1 MENKIIK
8 IGGMTCINCKK
19 AIENGSGTI
28 TGVESVSVNYKTG
41 KCEITID
48 TGLVGWKDIFNAI
61 EDLGYTIGNNKK
73 TDLINIISIVV
84 IIVSLY
90 YFLEQTGLLNLLN
103 FEKVADSTMG
113 FGMLFVIGLMTS
125 VHCIAMCGGI
135 NVSQC
140 LSENKKFSGLYPV
153 MYNLGR
159 VVSYTVIGFVL
170 GFAGMFFGTGENLG
184 VSSIIQGL
192 IKSFAGIYMVI
203 MGVNM
208 LGFVPQIKRLTFHL
222 PNFIG
227 KFRVKN
233 SQPFVVGLLNGF
245 MPCGPLQSIQ
255 LVALATGNP
264 FTGGLSMFA
273 FSLGTVPLMLGLGSL
288 VSVLGK
294 RFTDRMMTVGAVLVT
309 VMGLAMVSQGAS
321 LTGMIKSEN
330 LMVIVVMLAFM
341 CIVENINFNK
351 RQVKTVS
358 LTIILFIGIFTSR
371 FMAINYVSENDE
383 SSYHMENG
391 VQVVESQ
398 LASGKYPSIKVKK
411 DVPVRWIINAPDG
424 SINGC
429 NYKIYINSY
438 GIEHTFQKGENIIE
452 FTPTKSESIGYSC
465 WMGMIKGNIN
475 VVEQRSYKNEEKIK

>member
-1 MENKIIK
+1 
-8 IGGMTCINCKK
+8 MTCINCKK
-19 AIENGSGTI
+19 AIENGLGNI

-61 EDLGYTIGNNKK
+61 ENLGYTVGNNKK
-73 TDLINIISIVV
+73 TDLINIVSIVV

-170 GFAGMFFGTGENLG
+170 GFAGMLFGTGENLG

-294 RFTDRMMTVGAVLVT
+294 RFTEKMMTGGAVLVT

-358 LTIILFIGIFTSR
+358 LMIILFIGIFTSR

-475 VVEQRSYKNEEKIK
+475 VVE

>member
-8 IGGMTCINCKK
+8 IGGMTCISCKR
-19 AIENGSGTI
+19 AIENGLGNI
-28 TGVESVSVNYKTG
+28 TGVKSVSVNYKTG

-135 NVSQC
+135 NISQC

-170 GFAGMFFGTGENLG
+170 GFAGMLFGTGENLG

-294 RFTDRMMTVGAVLVT
+294 RFTDRMMTVGAILVT

-330 LMVIVVMLAFM
+330 LMVLVVMLAVM

-358 LTIILFIGIFTSR
+358 LMIILFVGVFTSR

-438 GIEHTFQKGENIIE
+438 GIEHTFQNGENIIE
-452 FTPTKSESIGYSC
+452 FTPTKSGNIGYSC

-475 VVEQRSYKNEEKIK
+475 VVE

>member
-1 MENKIIK
+1 
-8 IGGMTCINCKK
+8 MTCINCKK
-19 AIENGSGTI
+19 AIENGLGNI

-61 EDLGYTIGNNKK
+61 ENLGYTVGNNKK
-73 TDLINIISIVV
+73 TDLINIVSIVV

-170 GFAGMFFGTGENLG
+170 GFAGMLFGTGENLG

-294 RFTDRMMTVGAVLVT
+294 RFTEKMMTGGAVLVT

-358 LTIILFIGIFTSR
+358 LMIILFIGIFTSR

-411 DVPVRWIINAPDG
+411 DIPVRWIINAPDG

-452 FTPTKSESIGYSC
+452 FTPTKSESIG
-465 WMGMIKGNIN
+465 
-475 VVEQRSYKNEEKIK
+475 

>member
-1 MENKIIK
+1 MGN
-8 IGGMTCINCKK
+8 
-19 AIENGSGTI
+19 I

-61 EDLGYTIGNNKK
+61 ENLGYTVGNNKK
-73 TDLINIISIVV
+73 TDLINIVSIVV

-170 GFAGMFFGTGENLG
+170 GFAGMLFGTGENLG

-294 RFTDRMMTVGAVLVT
+294 RFTDRMMTVGAILVT

-358 LTIILFIGIFTSR
+358 LMIILFIGIFTSR

-475 VVEQRSYKNEEKIK
+475 VPNVLIAILRS

>member
-1 MENKIIK
+1 
-8 IGGMTCINCKK
+8 MTCINCKK
-19 AIENGSGTI
+19 AIENGLGNI

-48 TGLVGWKDIFNAI
+48 TRLVGWKDIFNAI
-61 EDLGYTIGNNKK
+61 ENLGYTVGNNKK
-73 TDLINIISIVV
+73 TDLINIVSIVV

-170 GFAGMFFGTGENLG
+170 GFAGMLFGTGENLG

-233 SQPFVVGLLNGF
+233 SKPFVVGLLNGF

-294 RFTDRMMTVGAVLVT
+294 RFTDRMMTVGAILVT

-358 LTIILFIGIFTSR
+358 LMIILFIGIFTSR

-475 VVEQRSYKNEEKIK
+475 VVE

>member
-1 MENKIIK
+1 
-8 IGGMTCINCKK
+8 MTCINCKK
-19 AIENGSGTI
+19 AIENGLGNI

-61 EDLGYTIGNNKK
+61 ENLGYTVGNNKK
-73 TDLINIISIVV
+73 TDLINIVSIVV

-170 GFAGMFFGTGENLG
+170 GFAGMLFGTGENLG

-294 RFTDRMMTVGAVLVT
+294 RFTDRMMTVGAILVT

-358 LTIILFIGIFTSR
+358 LMIILFIGIFTSR

-424 SINGC
+424 SI
-429 NYKIYINSY
+429 
-438 GIEHTFQKGENIIE
+438 
-452 FTPTKSESIGYSC
+452 
-465 WMGMIKGNIN
+465 KGNIK
-475 VVEQRSYKNEEKIK
+475 VVE

>member
-1 MENKIIK
+1 
-8 IGGMTCINCKK
+8 MTCINCKK
-19 AIENGSGTI
+19 AIENGLGNI
-28 TGVESVSVNYKTG
+28 TGVKSVYVNYKTG
-41 KCEITID
+41 KCEIAID

-135 NVSQC
+135 NISQC
-140 LSENKKFSGLYPV
+140 LSENKKFSGLSPV

-170 GFAGMFFGTGENLG
+170 GFAGMLFGTGENLG

-203 MGVNM
+203 MGINM

-222 PNFIG
+222 PNFMG

-233 SQPFVVGLLNGF
+233 SQPFVIGLLNGF

-294 RFTDRMMTVGAVLVT
+294 RFTDRMMTVGAILVT

-358 LTIILFIGIFTSR
+358 LMIILFIGIFTSR

-452 FTPTKSESIGYSC
+452 FTPTKSGNIGYSC

-475 VVEQRSYKNEEKIK
+475 VVE

>member
-1 MENKIIK
+1 
-8 IGGMTCINCKK
+8 MTCINCKK
-19 AIENGSGTI
+19 AIENGLGNI

-48 TGLVGWKDIFNAI
+48 TRLVGWKDIFNAI
-61 EDLGYTIGNNKK
+61 ENLGYTVGNNKK
-73 TDLINIISIVV
+73 TDLINIVSIVV

-170 GFAGMFFGTGENLG
+170 GFAGMLFGTGENLG

-358 LTIILFIGIFTSR
+358 LMIILFIGIFTSR

-411 DVPVRWIINAPDG
+411 DIPVRWIINAPDG

-475 VVEQRSYKNEEKIK
+475 VVE

>member
-1 MENKIIK
+1 
-8 IGGMTCINCKK
+8 MTCINCKK
-19 AIENGSGTI
+19 AIENGLGNI

-48 TGLVGWKDIFNAI
+48 TRLVGWKDIFNAI
-61 EDLGYTIGNNKK
+61 ENLGYTVGNNKK
-73 TDLINIISIVV
+73 TDLINIVSIVV

-170 GFAGMFFGTGENLG
+170 GFAGMLFGTGENLG
-184 VSSIIQGL
+184 GSSIIQGL

-233 SQPFVVGLLNGF
+233 SKPFVVGLLNGF

-294 RFTDRMMTVGAVLVT
+294 RFTEKMMTGGAVLVT

-330 LMVIVVMLAFM
+330 LMVIVVMLDFM

-358 LTIILFIGIFTSR
+358 LMIILFIGIFTSR

-438 GIEHTFQKGENIIE
+438 GIEYTFQKGENIIE

-475 VVEQRSYKNEEKIK
+475 VVE

>member
-8 IGGMTCINCKK
+8 IGDMTCINCKK
-19 AIENGSGTI
+19 AIENGLGNI

-48 TGLVGWKDIFNAI
+48 TGLIGWKDIFNAI
-61 EDLGYTIGNNKK
+61 ENLGYTVGNNKK
-73 TDLINIISIVV
+73 TDLINIVSIVV

-170 GFAGMFFGTGENLG
+170 GFAGMLFGTGENLG

-208 LGFVPQIKRLTFHL
+208 LGFVPKIKRLTFNL

-330 LMVIVVMLAFM
+330 LMVIVVMIAFM

-358 LTIILFIGIFTSR
+358 LMIILFIGIFTSR

-465 WMGMIKGNIN
+465 WMGMIKGNIK
-475 VVEQRSYKNEEKIK
+475 VVE

>member
-19 AIENGSGTI
+19 TIENRLGNISGVKSI
-28 TGVESVSVNYKTG
+28 SVNYKTG
-41 KCEITID
+41 NCEITID
-48 TGLVGWKDIFNAI
+48 TGLVNWKDIFNAI

-73 TDLINIISIVV
+73 TNLISVISIMV
-84 IIVSLY
+84 IIVSVY

-113 FGMLFVIGLMTS
+113 FGMLFIIGLMTS

-140 LSENKKFSGLYPV
+140 LAEDKKFSGLSPI

-170 GFAGMFFGTGENLG
+170 GFAGMLFGTGGNLG

-192 IKSFAGIYMVI
+192 IKALAGVYMVI
-203 MGVNM
+203 MGINM

-222 PNFIG
+222 PNFMG
-227 KFRVKN
+227 KFKVKN

-264 FTGGLSMFA
+264 FIGGLSMFA

-294 RFTDRMMTVGAVLVT
+294 RFTDKMMIVGAVLVT

-330 LMVIVVMLAFM
+330 LMVLVVMLAVM
-341 CIVENINFNK
+341 CIVENINIK
-351 RQVKTVS
+351 IGKIKTVS
-358 LTIILFIGIFTSR
+358 LMIILFVGIFTSR
-371 FMAINYVSENDE
+371 FMAINYVSENNE
-383 SSYHMENG
+383 SSYHIENG
-391 VQVVESQ
+391 VQVVESK
-398 LASGKYPSIKVKK
+398 LASGKYPSIRVKK
-411 DVPVRWIINAPDG
+411 GIPVKWVISASEDN
-424 SINGC
+424 INGC

-452 FTPTKSESIGYSC
+452 FTPTKSGNIGYSC

-475 VVEQRSYKNEEKIK
+475 VVE

>member
-1 MENKIIK
+1 
-8 IGGMTCINCKK
+8 MTCINCKK
-19 AIENGSGTI
+19 AIENGLGNI

-61 EDLGYTIGNNKK
+61 ENLGYTVGNNKK
-73 TDLINIISIVV
+73 TDLINIVSIVV

-170 GFAGMFFGTGENLG
+170 GFAGMLFGTGENLG

-255 LVALATGNP
+255 LVALARGNP

-294 RFTDRMMTVGAVLVT
+294 RFTEKMMTGGAVLVT

-358 LTIILFIGIFTSR
+358 LMIILFIGIFTSR

-475 VVEQRSYKNEEKIK
+475 VVE

>member
-1 MENKIIK
+1 
-8 IGGMTCINCKK
+8 MTCINCKK
-19 AIENGSGTI
+19 AIENGLGNI

-61 EDLGYTIGNNKK
+61 ENLGYTVGNNKK
-73 TDLINIISIVV
+73 TDLINIVSIVV

-170 GFAGMFFGTGENLG
+170 GFAGMLFGTGENLG

-358 LTIILFIGIFTSR
+358 LMIILFIGIFTSR

-475 VVEQRSYKNEEKIK
+475 VVE

>member
-1 MENKIIK
+1 
-8 IGGMTCINCKK
+8 
-19 AIENGSGTI
+19 
-28 TGVESVSVNYKTG
+28 
-41 KCEITID
+41 
-48 TGLVGWKDIFNAI
+48 
-61 EDLGYTIGNNKK
+61 
-73 TDLINIISIVV
+73 
-84 IIVSLY
+84 
-90 YFLEQTGLLNLLN
+90 
-103 FEKVADSTMG
+103 
-113 FGMLFVIGLMTS
+113 
-125 VHCIAMCGGI
+125 
-135 NVSQC
+135 
-140 LSENKKFSGLYPV
+140 

-170 GFAGMFFGTGENLG
+170 GFAGMLFGTGENLG

-358 LTIILFIGIFTSR
+358 LMIILFIGIFTSR

-411 DVPVRWIINAPDG
+411 DIPVRWIINAPDAI
-424 SINGC
+424 S
-429 NYKIYINSY
+429 
-438 GIEHTFQKGENIIE
+438 KGREYN
-452 FTPTKSESIGYSC
+452 
-465 WMGMIKGNIN
+465 
-475 VVEQRSYKNEEKIK
+475 

>member
-1 MENKIIK
+1 
-8 IGGMTCINCKK
+8 MTCINCKK
-19 AIENGSGTI
+19 AIENGLGNI

-140 LSENKKFSGLYPV
+140 LSENKKFSGLSPV

-330 LMVIVVMLAFM
+330 LMVLVVMLAFM

-358 LTIILFIGIFTSR
+358 LMIILFIGIFTSR

-475 VVEQRSYKNEEKIK
+475 VVE

>member
-1 MENKIIK
+1 M
-8 IGGMTCINCKK
+8 
-19 AIENGSGTI
+19 
-28 TGVESVSVNYKTG
+28 
-41 KCEITID
+41 
-48 TGLVGWKDIFNAI
+48 
-61 EDLGYTIGNNKK
+61 
-73 TDLINIISIVV
+73 V

-140 LSENKKFSGLYPV
+140 LSENKKFSGLSPV

-170 GFAGMFFGTGENLG
+170 GFAGMLFGTGENLG

-358 LTIILFIGIFTSR
+358 LMIILFIGIFTSR
-371 FMAINYVSENDE
+371 FTAINYVSENDE

-475 VVEQRSYKNEEKIK
+475 VVE

>member
-1 MENKIIK
+1 
-8 IGGMTCINCKK
+8 MTCINCKK
-19 AIENGSGTI
+19 AIENGLGNI

-48 TGLVGWKDIFNAI
+48 TGLIGWKDIFNAI
-61 EDLGYTIGNNKK
+61 ENLGYTVGNNKK
-73 TDLINIISIVV
+73 TDLINIVSIVV

-170 GFAGMFFGTGENLG
+170 GFAGMLFGTGENLG

-294 RFTDRMMTVGAVLVT
+294 RFTDRMMTVGAILVT

-358 LTIILFIGIFTSR
+358 LMIILFIGIFTSR

-475 VVEQRSYKNEEKIK
+475 VVE

>member
-1 MENKIIK
+1 
-8 IGGMTCINCKK
+8 MTCINCKK
-19 AIENGSGTI
+19 AIENGLGNI

-48 TGLVGWKDIFNAI
+48 TRLVGWKDIFNAI
-61 EDLGYTIGNNKK
+61 ENLGYTVGNNKK
-73 TDLINIISIVV
+73 TDLINIVSIVV

-170 GFAGMFFGTGENLG
+170 GFAGMLFGTGENLG

-321 LTGMIKSEN
+321 LTGVIKSEN

-358 LTIILFIGIFTSR
+358 LMIILFIGIFTSR

-438 GIEHTFQKGENIIE
+438 GIEYTFQKGENIIE
-452 FTPTKSESIGYSC
+452 FTPTKSGNIGYSC
-465 WMGMIKGNIN
+465 WMGMIKGNIK
-475 VVEQRSYKNEEKIK
+475 VVE

>member
-1 MENKIIK
+1 
-8 IGGMTCINCKK
+8 MTCINCKK
-19 AIENGSGTI
+19 AIENGLGNI

-140 LSENKKFSGLYPV
+140 LSENKKFSGLSPV

-170 GFAGMFFGTGENLG
+170 GFAGMLFGTGENLG

-321 LTGMIKSEN
+321 LTGVIKSEN
-330 LMVIVVMLAFM
+330 LMVLVVMLAFM

-358 LTIILFIGIFTSR
+358 LMIILFIGIFTSR

-475 VVEQRSYKNEEKIK
+475 VVE

>member
-1 MENKIIK
+1 
-8 IGGMTCINCKK
+8 MTCINCKK
-19 AIENGSGTI
+19 AIENGLGNI
-28 TGVESVSVNYKTG
+28 TGVKSVSVNYKTG
-41 KCEITID
+41 NCEIAID

-140 LSENKKFSGLYPV
+140 LSNNKKFSGLSPV

-170 GFAGMFFGTGENLG
+170 GFAGMLFGTGENLG

-192 IKSFAGIYMVI
+192 IKAFAGIYMVI

-222 PNFIG
+222 PNFMG

-233 SQPFVVGLLNGF
+233 SQPFVIGLLNGF

-288 VSVLGK
+288 VSILGK
-294 RFTDRMMTVGAVLVT
+294 RFTDRMMMVGAVLVT

-330 LMVIVVMLAFM
+330 LMVLVVMLAVM

-351 RQVKTVS
+351 RQVKTAS
-358 LTIILFIGIFTSR
+358 LMIILFVGVFTSR

-398 LASGKYPSIKVKK
+398 LASGKYPSIRVKK
-411 DVPVRWIINAPDG
+411 DVPVKWIINAPDG

-452 FTPTKSESIGYSC
+452 FTPTKSGNIGYSC

-475 VVEQRSYKNEEKIK
+475 VVE

>member
-1 MENKIIK
+1 
-8 IGGMTCINCKK
+8 MTCINCKK
-19 AIENGSGTI
+19 AIENGLGNI

-140 LSENKKFSGLYPV
+140 LSENKKFSGLSPV

-294 RFTDRMMTVGAVLVT
+294 RFTDRMMTVGAILVT
-309 VMGLAMVSQGAS
+309 VMGLAMISQGAS

-330 LMVIVVMLAFM
+330 LMVLVVMLAFM

-358 LTIILFIGIFTSR
+358 LMIILFIGIFTSR

-475 VVEQRSYKNEEKIK
+475 VVE

>member
-1 MENKIIK
+1 
-8 IGGMTCINCKK
+8 MTCINCKK
-19 AIENGSGTI
+19 AIENGLGNI

-61 EDLGYTIGNNKK
+61 ENLGYTVGNNKK
-73 TDLINIISIVV
+73 TDLINIVSIVV

-170 GFAGMFFGTGENLG
+170 GFAGMLFGTGENLV

-294 RFTDRMMTVGAVLVT
+294 RFTEKMMTGGAVLVT

-358 LTIILFIGIFTSR
+358 LMIILFIGIFTSR

-411 DVPVRWIINAPDG
+411 DIPVRWIINAPDG

-475 VVEQRSYKNEEKIK
+475 VVE

>member
-1 MENKIIK
+1 
-8 IGGMTCINCKK
+8 MTCINCKK
-19 AIENGSGTI
+19 AIENGLGNI

-73 TDLINIISIVV
+73 TDLINIVSIVV
-84 IIVSLY
+84 IIVSMY

-140 LSENKKFSGLYPV
+140 LSENKKFSGLSPV

-170 GFAGMFFGTGENLG
+170 GFAGMLFGTGENLG

-358 LTIILFIGIFTSR
+358 LMIILFIGIFTSR
-371 FMAINYVSENDE
+371 FTAINYVSENDE

-475 VVEQRSYKNEEKIK
+475 VVE

>member
-1 MENKIIK
+1 
-8 IGGMTCINCKK
+8 MTCINCKK
-19 AIENGSGTI
+19 AIENGLGNI

-73 TDLINIISIVV
+73 TDLINIVSIGV

-140 LSENKKFSGLYPV
+140 LSENKKFSGLSPV

-170 GFAGMFFGTGENLG
+170 GFAGMLFGTGENLG

-358 LTIILFIGIFTSR
+358 LMIILFIGIFTSR
-371 FMAINYVSENDE
+371 FTAINYVSENDE

-475 VVEQRSYKNEEKIK
+475 VVE

>member
-1 MENKIIK
+1 
-8 IGGMTCINCKK
+8 MTCINCKK
-19 AIENGSGTI
+19 AIENGLGNI

-61 EDLGYTIGNNKK
+61 ENLGYTVGNNKK
-73 TDLINIISIVV
+73 TDLINIVSIVV

-170 GFAGMFFGTGENLG
+170 GFAGMLFGTVENLG

-294 RFTDRMMTVGAVLVT
+294 RFTEKMMTGGAVLVT

-358 LTIILFIGIFTSR
+358 LMIILFIGIFTSR

-411 DVPVRWIINAPDG
+411 DIPVRWIINAPDG

-475 VVEQRSYKNEEKIK
+475 VVE

>member
-1 MENKIIK
+1 M
-8 IGGMTCINCKK
+8 
-19 AIENGSGTI
+19 
-28 TGVESVSVNYKTG
+28 
-41 KCEITID
+41 
-48 TGLVGWKDIFNAI
+48 
-61 EDLGYTIGNNKK
+61 
-73 TDLINIISIVV
+73 V

-170 GFAGMFFGTGENLG
+170 GFAGMLFGTGENLG

-233 SQPFVVGLLNGF
+233 SKPFVVGLLNGF

-294 RFTDRMMTVGAVLVT
+294 RFTEKMMTGGAVLVT

-358 LTIILFIGIFTSR
+358 LMIILFIGIFTSR

-438 GIEHTFQKGENIIE
+438 GIEYTFQKGENIIE

-475 VVEQRSYKNEEKIK
+475 VVE

>member
-1 MENKIIK
+1 
-8 IGGMTCINCKK
+8 MTCINCKK
-19 AIENGSGTI
+19 AIENGLGNI

-61 EDLGYTIGNNKK
+61 ENLGYTVGNNKK
-73 TDLINIISIVV
+73 TDLINIVSIVV

-140 LSENKKFSGLYPV
+140 LSENKKFSGLSPV

-294 RFTDRMMTVGAVLVT
+294 RFTDRMMTVVAILVT

-358 LTIILFIGIFTSR
+358 LMIILFIGIFTSR

-475 VVEQRSYKNEEKIK
+475 VVE

>member
-1 MENKIIK
+1 
-8 IGGMTCINCKK
+8 MTCINCKK
-19 AIENGSGTI
+19 AIENGLGNI

-61 EDLGYTIGNNKK
+61 ENLGYTVGNNKK
-73 TDLINIISIVV
+73 TDLINIVSIVV

-140 LSENKKFSGLYPV
+140 LSENKKFSGLSPV

-294 RFTDRMMTVGAVLVT
+294 RFTDRMMTVGAILVT

-358 LTIILFIGIFTSR
+358 LMIILFIGIFTSR

-438 GIEHTFQKGENIIE
+438 GIEHTFQKGENIIG

-475 VVEQRSYKNEEKIK
+475 VVE

>member
-1 MENKIIK
+1 
-8 IGGMTCINCKK
+8 MTCINCKK
-19 AIENGSGTI
+19 AIENGLGNI

-61 EDLGYTIGNNKK
+61 ENLGYTVGNNKK
-73 TDLINIISIVV
+73 TDLINIVSIVV

-170 GFAGMFFGTGENLG
+170 GFAGMLFGTGENLG

-208 LGFVPQIKRLTFHL
+208 LGFVPQIKRLTFHF

-330 LMVIVVMLAFM
+330 LMVLVVMLAFM

-358 LTIILFIGIFTSR
+358 LMIILFIGIFTSR

-398 LASGKYPSIKVKK
+398 LASGKYSSIKVKK

-438 GIEHTFQKGENIIE
+438 GIEYTFQKGENIIE
-452 FTPTKSESIGYSC
+452 FTPTKSGNIGYSC
-465 WMGMIKGNIN
+465 WMGMIKGNIK
-475 VVEQRSYKNEEKIK
+475 VVE

>member
-1 MENKIIK
+1 
-8 IGGMTCINCKK
+8 MTCINCKK
-19 AIENGSGTI
+19 AIENGLGNI

-48 TGLVGWKDIFNAI
+48 TGLIGWKDIFNAI
-61 EDLGYTIGNNKK
+61 ENLGYTVGNNKK
-73 TDLINIISIVV
+73 TDLINIVSIVV

-170 GFAGMFFGTGENLG
+170 GFAGMLFGTGGNLG

-208 LGFVPQIKRLTFHL
+208 LGFVPQIKRLIFHL

-294 RFTDRMMTVGAVLVT
+294 RFTEKMMTGGAVLVT

-358 LTIILFIGIFTSR
+358 LMIILFIGIFTSR

-475 VVEQRSYKNEEKIK
+475 VVE

>member
-1 MENKIIK
+1 
-8 IGGMTCINCKK
+8 MTCINCKK
-19 AIENGSGTI
+19 AIENGLGNI

-48 TGLVGWKDIFNAI
+48 TGLIGWKDIFNAI
-61 EDLGYTIGNNKK
+61 ENLGYTVGNNKK
-73 TDLINIISIVV
+73 TDLINIVSIVV

-140 LSENKKFSGLYPV
+140 LSENKKFSGLSPV

-294 RFTDRMMTVGAVLVT
+294 RFTDRMMTVGAILVT
-309 VMGLAMVSQGAS
+309 VMGLAMISQGAS

-330 LMVIVVMLAFM
+330 LMVLVVMLAFM

-358 LTIILFIGIFTSR
+358 LMIILFIGIFTSR

-475 VVEQRSYKNEEKIK
+475 VVE

>member
-1 MENKIIK
+1 
-8 IGGMTCINCKK
+8 MTCINCKK
-19 AIENGSGTI
+19 AIENGLGNI
-28 TGVESVSVNYKTG
+28 TGVKSVSVNYKTG
-41 KCEITID
+41 KCEIAID

-135 NVSQC
+135 NISQC
-140 LSENKKFSGLYPV
+140 LSENKKFSGLSPV

-170 GFAGMFFGTGENLG
+170 GFAGMLFGTGENLG

-203 MGVNM
+203 MGINM

-222 PNFIG
+222 PNFMG

-233 SQPFVVGLLNGF
+233 SQPFVIGLLNGF

-294 RFTDRMMTVGAVLVT
+294 RFTDRMMTVGAILVT

-358 LTIILFIGIFTSR
+358 LMIILFIGIFTSR

-452 FTPTKSESIGYSC
+452 FTPTKSGNIGYSC

-475 VVEQRSYKNEEKIK
+475 VVE

>member
-1 MENKIIK
+1 
-8 IGGMTCINCKK
+8 MTCINCKK
-19 AIENGSGTI
+19 AIENGLGNI

-140 LSENKKFSGLYPV
+140 LAENKKFSGLYPV

-294 RFTDRMMTVGAVLVT
+294 RFTDRMMTVGAILVT
-309 VMGLAMVSQGAS
+309 VMGLAMISQGAS

-330 LMVIVVMLAFM
+330 LMVLVVMLAFM

-358 LTIILFIGIFTSR
+358 LMIILFIGIFTSR

>member
-1 MENKIIK
+1 
-8 IGGMTCINCKK
+8 MTCINCKK
-19 AIENGSGTI
+19 AIENGLGNI

-61 EDLGYTIGNNKK
+61 ENLGYTVGNNKK
-73 TDLINIISIVV
+73 TDLINIVSIVV

-170 GFAGMFFGTGENLG
+170 GFAGMLFGTGENLG

-294 RFTDRMMTVGAVLVT
+294 RFTDRMMTVGAILVT

-358 LTIILFIGIFTSR
+358 LMIILFIGIFTSR

-429 NYKIYINSY
+429 KYKIYINSY

-475 VVEQRSYKNEEKIK
+475 VVE

>member
-1 MENKIIK
+1 
-8 IGGMTCINCKK
+8 MTCINCKK
-19 AIENGSGTI
+19 AIENGLGNI

-170 GFAGMFFGTGENLG
+170 GFAGMLFGTGENLG

-208 LGFVPQIKRLTFHL
+208 LGFVPQIKRLTFHF

-330 LMVIVVMLAFM
+330 LMVLVVMLAFM

-358 LTIILFIGIFTSR
+358 LMIILFIGIFTSR

-398 LASGKYPSIKVKK
+398 LASGKYSSIKVKK

-438 GIEHTFQKGENIIE
+438 GIEYTFQKGENIIE
-452 FTPTKSESIGYSC
+452 FTPTKSGNIGYSC
-465 WMGMIKGNIN
+465 WMGMIKGNIK
-475 VVEQRSYKNEEKIK
+475 VVE

>member
-1 MENKIIK
+1 
-8 IGGMTCINCKK
+8 MTCINCKK
-19 AIENGSGTI
+19 AIENGLGNI
-28 TGVESVSVNYKTG
+28 NGVESVSVNYKTG

-61 EDLGYTIGNNKK
+61 ENLGYTVGNNKK
-73 TDLINIISIVV
+73 TDLINIVSIVV

-170 GFAGMFFGTGENLG
+170 GFAGMLFGTGENLG

-294 RFTDRMMTVGAVLVT
+294 RFTEKMMTGGAVLVT

-358 LTIILFIGIFTSR
+358 LMIILFIGIFTSR

-438 GIEHTFQKGENIIE
+438 GIEYTFQKGENIIE

-475 VVEQRSYKNEEKIK
+475 VVE

>member
-1 MENKIIK
+1 MK
-8 IGGMTCINCKK
+8 
-19 AIENGSGTI
+19 S
-28 TGVESVSVNYKTG
+28 
-41 KCEITID
+41 
-48 TGLVGWKDIFNAI
+48 
-61 EDLGYTIGNNKK
+61 IGNNKK
-73 TDLINIISIVV
+73 TDLINIVSIVV

-140 LSENKKFSGLYPV
+140 LSENKKFSGLSPV

-170 GFAGMFFGTGENLG
+170 GFAGMLFGTGENLG

-358 LTIILFIGIFTSR
+358 LMIILFIGIFTSR
-371 FMAINYVSENDE
+371 FTAINSENDE

-475 VVEQRSYKNEEKIK
+475 VVE

>member
-1 MENKIIK
+1 
-8 IGGMTCINCKK
+8 MTCINCKK
-19 AIENGSGTI
+19 AIENGLGNI

-61 EDLGYTIGNNKK
+61 ENLGYTVGNNKK
-73 TDLINIISIVV
+73 TDLINIVSIVV

-103 FEKVADSTMG
+103 FEKVADRTMG

-170 GFAGMFFGTGENLG
+170 GFAGMLFGTGENLG

-330 LMVIVVMLAFM
+330 LMVLVVMLAFM

-358 LTIILFIGIFTSR
+358 LMIILFIGIFTSR

-475 VVEQRSYKNEEKIK
+475 VVE